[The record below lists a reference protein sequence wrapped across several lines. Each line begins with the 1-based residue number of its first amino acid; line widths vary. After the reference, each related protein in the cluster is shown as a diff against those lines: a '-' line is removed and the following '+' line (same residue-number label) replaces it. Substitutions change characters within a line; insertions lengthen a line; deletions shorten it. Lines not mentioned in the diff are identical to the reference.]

1 MAGIACV
8 NVAEIKRK
16 IKGGKFKFIQKF
28 FKREKEEK
36 GGILWH

>member
-1 MAGIACV
+1 MAGIVCV

-16 IKGGKFKFIQKF
+16 IKDGKSKFIQKF
-28 FKREKEEK
+28 FKREKEKK

>member
-16 IKGGKFKFIQKF
+16 IKGEKSKFIQKF
-28 FKREKEEK
+28 FKRKREKK

>member
-1 MAGIACV
+1 MAGIVCV

-16 IKGGKFKFIQKF
+16 NKGGKSKFIQKF
-28 FKREKEEK
+28 FKRKKEKK

>member
-16 IKGGKFKFIQKF
+16 IKGGKSKFIQKF
-28 FKREKEEK
+28 FKRKIEKK